1 MEIHR
6 SIGYT
11 SLITRAICSGA
22 YIYDKNQALMKK
34 VKDVFILGL
43 ERSATRVPTYTDVT
57 SLIKFQVPIS

>member
-1 MEIHR
+1 
-6 SIGYT
+6 
-11 SLITRAICSGA
+11 
-22 YIYDKNQALMKK
+22 MKK